1 VTSQPP
7 SQPPPGGP
15 GDNDPVARN
24 RATPRRVV
32 PGRPG
37 LGEVVT
43 RRTGRLVAAS
53 LWIATAVLVAAV
65 ILGRGP

>member
-1 VTSQPP
+1 
-7 SQPPPGGP
+7 
-15 GDNDPVARN
+15 
-24 RATPRRVV
+24 VV